1 MDSDKKWITA
11 SGHDINVN
19 AMDQA
24 WYPRKF
30 TAFQR
35 TFFEVAILR
44 NNMIYQWIF
53 VLALPDEAKHFWF
66 QVFVKNDMGETV
78 RTYFEQVQSMV
89 EGFDTVNYWTLSVK
103 KAKTFA
109 GNNTNQLKYSL
120 KIRNLKDEAK
130 DEDEES
136 GIDD

>member
-1 MDSDKKWITA
+1 M
-11 SGHDINVN
+11 G
-19 AMDQA
+19 
-24 WYPRKF
+24 
-30 TAFQR
+30 
-35 TFFEVAILR
+35 ILR
-44 NNMIYQWIF
+44 NNVIYQWIF

-66 QVFVKNDMGETV
+66 QVFVKNDKGETV

-89 EGFDTVNYWTLSVK
+89 EGLDSVMEKENYWMLTVK
-103 KAKTFA
+103 KAKIYA
-109 GNNTNQLKYSL
+109 GNNTNLLKYML